1 MDANTSS
8 TLEPTEPAAA
18 PTPTADELD
27 ALDRLLDQ
35 LTASDPAAL
44 PDPLAAEEVLRL
56 RRQLDRLEAVWQRAL
71 AVVDGRGAAGAEVG
85 VVAPSTA
92 GWLRARLRMSHT
104 TASQHVRAAR
114 AIHRGPLRQTA
125 AAALAGELSPQH
137 TAVLADGLE
146 PL

>member
-1 MDANTSS
+1 MDTNTSS
-8 TLEPTEPAAA
+8 TVASAGSATVAS
-18 PTPTADELD
+18 ADGLD
-27 ALDRLLDQ
+27 ALDRVLDQ
-35 LTASDPAAL
+35 LAAADPAGL

-104 TASQHVRAAR
+104 TASQ
-114 AIHRGPLRQTA
+114 
-125 AAALAGELSPQH
+125 
-137 TAVLADGLE
+137 
-146 PL
+146 